1 MVQQLSRWE
10 SGIAVMSNKFKLG
23 VNGAGGRMGQRIV
36 ALAHQDPLLAVAG
49 AYEAPQ
55 SPHVGKDAGELAG
68 IGKIDVAI
76 QPALTDRVDVVID
89 FSTPAGAVAIAK
101 VCADRQIPLVVATT
115 GLEGQ
120 GRESVLSAAQVT
132 PVLISPSMS
141 LAVNLTMKLVREAAR
156 VLKKVP
162 EGVDVEVI
170 ERHHRFKED
179 APSGTALKFGQI
191 IAEEMGQ
198 TEHVH
203 GRHGRPGPR
212 PRCEIGYHA
221 LRVGDNVGEHTIV
234 FGMMGETIDVT
245 VRGHTRDSY
254 AYGALAAAKFLAPK
268 EPGLYSMADVLGF

>member
-1 MVQQLSRWE
+1 
-10 SGIAVMSNKFKLG
+10 MSENFKLG

-36 ALAHQDPLLAVAG
+36 ALAHSDAALFVAG
-49 AYEAPQ
+49 AYEAASSPQ
-55 SPHVGKDAGELAG
+55 LGKDAGELAG
-68 IGKIDVAI
+68 IGKIGVSIDKIVG
-76 QPALTDRVDVVID
+76 DRVDVIID
-89 FSTPAGAVAIAK
+89 FSTPAGAAAIAE
-101 VCADRQIPLVVATT
+101 VCGERQIPLVVATT
-115 GLEGQ
+115 GLEGEN
-120 GRESVLSAAQVT
+120 REAVLSASQVT

-156 VLKKVP
+156 VLRNVR
-162 EGVDVEVI
+162 EGVDVEII

-234 FGMMGETIDVT
+234 FGMLGETIDLAVK
-245 VRGHTRDSY
+245 GSTRDSY
-254 AYGALAAAKFLAPK
+254 AYGALAAAKFLATK
-268 EPGLYSMADVLGF
+268 KPGLYSMADVLGF

>member
-1 MVQQLSRWE
+1 LKFDTNLQ
-10 SGIAVMSNKFKLG
+10 GITIMTDKIKLG

-36 ALAHQDPLLAVAG
+36 ALAHVDPRLMVA
-49 AYEAPQ
+49 AALEAPG
-55 SPHVGKDAGELAG
+55 SPHIGKDAGELAG
-68 IGKIDVAI
+68 VGKIGMPI
-76 QPALTDRVDVVID
+76 KTSLGEHVDVVID
-89 FSTPAGAVAIAK
+89 FSTPAGAVAVAQ
-101 VCADRQIPLVVATT
+101 VCSERQIPLVVATT
-115 GLEGQ
+115 GLEGT
-120 GRESVLSAAQVT
+120 GRESVLAAAQT
-132 PVLISPSMS
+132 TAILMSPSMS

-156 VLKKVP
+156 ILRQIP

-191 IAEEMGQ
+191 VAEEMGQ

-234 FGMMGETIDVT
+234 FGMLGESIDLT
-245 VRGHTRDSY
+245 VKGSTRDSY
-254 AYGALAAAKFLAPK
+254 AYGALAAAKFLATK
-268 EPGLYSMADVLGF
+268 KPGLYSMADVLGF

>member
-1 MVQQLSRWE
+1 MTD
-10 SGIAVMSNKFKLG
+10 KFKLG

-36 ALAHQDPLLAVAG
+36 ALAHQDPLFVVAG
-49 AYEAPQ
+49 AYESHQ

-68 IGKIDVAI
+68 IGKIGVAI
-76 QPALTDRVDVVID
+76 QPGVGERVDVVID
-89 FSTPAGAVAIAK
+89 FSTPAGSVAIAK

-115 GLEGQ
+115 GLEGAN
-120 GRESVLSAAQVT
+120 RERVLSASQVT
-132 PVLISPSMS
+132 PLLISPSMS

-156 VLKKVP
+156 ILRQIP

-191 IAEEMGQ
+191 VAEEMGQ

-203 GRHGRPGPR
+203 GRHGRPGAR

-254 AYGALAAAKFLAPK
+254 AYGALAAAKFLATK
-268 EPGLYSMADVLGF
+268 KAGLYSMADVLGF

>member
-1 MVQQLSRWE
+1 MPE
-10 SGIAVMSNKFKLG
+10 KFKLG

-36 ALAHQDPLLAVAG
+36 ALAHVDPLLTVA
-49 AYEAPQ
+49 AALEAPG
-55 SPHVGKDAGELAG
+55 SPHIGKDAGELAG
-68 IGKIDVAI
+68 LGKIGVPIKSELAEHIDVI
-76 QPALTDRVDVVID
+76 ID
-89 FSTPAGAVAIAK
+89 FSMPAGTVAVAR
-101 VCADRQIPLVVATT
+101 VCGERQIPLVVATT
-115 GLEGQ
+115 GLEGAS
-120 GRESVLSAAQVT
+120 RDSVMSASQTTA
-132 PVLISPSMS
+132 VLLSPSMS

-156 VLKKVP
+156 ILKHNP

-212 PRCEIGYHA
+212 PHCEIGYHA

-234 FGMMGETIDVT
+234 FGMLGEAIDIT
-245 VRGHTRDSY
+245 VKGSTRDSY
-254 AYGALAAAKFLAPK
+254 AYGALAAAKFLATRK
-268 EPGLYSMADVLGF
+268 AGLYSMADVLGF

>member
-1 MVQQLSRWE
+1 MTE
-10 SGIAVMSNKFKLG
+10 TFKIG

-36 ALAHQDPLLAVAG
+36 ALAHVDPRLVVTAAL
-49 AYEAPQ
+49 EAPG
-55 SPHVGKDAGELAG
+55 SPHIGKDAGELAG
-68 IGKIDVAI
+68 VGKIGVPIHTVLAE
-76 QPALTDRVDVVID
+76 RVDVVID
-89 FSTPAGAVAIAK
+89 FSTPAGAVAVAQ
-101 VCADRQIPLVVATT
+101 VCGDRRIPLVVATT
-115 GLEGQ
+115 GLEGA
-120 GRESVLSAAQVT
+120 GRESVLAAAQTT

-156 VLKKVP
+156 VLRQIP

-179 APSGTALKFGQI
+179 APSGTALKFGQL

-212 PRCEIGYHA
+212 RRCEIGYHA

-234 FGMMGETIDVT
+234 FGMLGEAIELT
-245 VRGHTRDSY
+245 VKGSTRDSY
-254 AYGALAAAKFLAPK
+254 AYGALAAAKFLTTK